1 MPELPEV
8 ETIKNELA
16 PHIIGHTITGITLF
30 DDRIVRQPPVE
41 EFNSRLIGQAITG
54 VGRRGKYLLFSLTS
68 GQTLVIH
75 LKMTGS
81 LWLTPPDRFTRA
93 VIHLDG
99 DTKIYFRDPRKFGVM
114 WLVED
119 KNSVAD
125 KLGPEPL
132 EDGFTA
138 RTLAKALSGRTAPIK
153 ALLCDQSL
161 IAGIGNMYA
170 DETLFLAKIHPMR
183 AGGSLSKEEIERIYS
198 ATKQVL
204 TAAIGD
210 KGASVDTY
218 FRPDGQIGTAHFQ
231 FRVAHR
237 RGQSCPVCGA
247 PLQRIPVRNR
257 GSYFC
262 PRCQSA
268 NYLAAD
274 KADNSR
280 DQG

>member
-8 ETIKNELA
+8 ETIRNELSH
-16 PHIIGHTITGITLF
+16 HIIGHTITGITLF
-30 DDRIVRQPPVE
+30 WEGIVRQPTLE
-41 EFNSRLIGQAITG
+41 EFNSRIIGETITG
-54 VGRRGKYLLFSLTS
+54 VGRRGKYLFFSLTS

-81 LWLTPPDRFTRA
+81 LWLTPPDRFIRA

-99 DTKIYFRDPRKFGVM
+99 GVKIYFRDPRKFGVM

-119 KNSVAD
+119 KNTVSA

-132 EDGFTA
+132 EAGFTTE
-138 RTLAKALSGRTAPIK
+138 TLAKALSGRKAPIK
-153 ALLCDQSL
+153 ALLCDQNV

-170 DETLFLAKIHPMR
+170 DEALFLAKIHPMR
-183 AGGSLSKEEIERIYS
+183 AGGSLKPAEIKRLYNAIR
-198 ATKQVL
+198 QVL
-204 TAAIGD
+204 AAAIVN

-237 RGQSCPVCGA
+237 RGESCPICDT
-247 PLQRIPVRNR
+247 PLQRLPVRNR

-262 PRCQSA
+262 PRCQP
-268 NYLAAD
+268 L
-274 KADNSR
+274 
-280 DQG
+280 

>member
-30 DDRIVRQPPVE
+30 DERILRQPPVE

-54 VGRRGKYLLFSLTS
+54 LGRRGKYLFFSLTS

-99 DTKIYFRDPRKFGVM
+99 DTKIYFRDPRKFGAM

-119 KNSVAD
+119 KDTVTD

-138 RTLAKALSGRTAPIK
+138 RTLAKALTKRTAPIK
-153 ALLCDQSL
+153 ALLCDQKV

-170 DETLFLAKIHPMR
+170 DEALFLAKIHPMR
-183 AGGSLSKEEIERIYS
+183 VGGSLSKKENERLYS
-198 ATKQVL
+198 AIRQVL
-204 TAAIGD
+204 SDGIND

-237 RGQSCPVCGA
+237 RGESCPTCGT

-262 PRCQSA
+262 PKCQSA
-268 NYLAAD
+268 NHLAAD

-280 DQG
+280 EQR

>member
-16 PHIIGHTITGITLF
+16 PHIIGHTITAVTLF

-41 EFNSRLIGQAITG
+41 EFGSRLIGQAITEI
-54 VGRRGKYLLFSLTS
+54 GRRGKYLLFSLTG
-68 GQTLVIH
+68 GQTLVVH

-81 LWLTPPDRFTRA
+81 LWLTPPDRFVRA

-119 KNSVAD
+119 KNTVAD

-132 EDGFTA
+132 EADFTA
-138 RTLAKALSGRTAPIK
+138 ETLSKALAKRKAPIK
-153 ALLCDQSL
+153 ALLCDQSV

-170 DETLFLAKIHPMR
+170 DEALFLAKIHPLKP
-183 AGGSLSKEEIERIYS
+183 GGSLSKKEIERLYNAI
-198 ATKQVL
+198 KQVL
-204 TAAIGD
+204 TNGIND
-210 KGASVDTY
+210 KGASVNTY
-218 FRPDGQIGTAHFQ
+218 FRPDGQIGTAHFR

-237 RGQSCPVCGA
+237 RGESCPICDT
-247 PLQRIPVRNR
+247 PLQRLPVRNR

-262 PRCQSA
+262 PKCQT
-268 NYLAAD
+268 L
-274 KADNSR
+274 
-280 DQG
+280 

>member
-30 DDRIVRQPPVE
+30 DERVVRQPPVE
-41 EFNSRLIGQAITG
+41 EFGSRLIGETITEI
-54 VGRRGKYLLFSLTS
+54 GRRGKYLFFSLTG

-99 DTKIYFRDPRKFGVM
+99 DKKIYFRDPRKFGVM
-114 WLVED
+114 WLVAD

-138 RTLAKALSGRTAPIK
+138 RTLAKALARRTAPIK
-153 ALLCDQSL
+153 ALLFDQSL

-170 DETLFLAKIHPMR
+170 DEALFLAKIHPMR
-183 AGGSLSKEEIERIYS
+183 AGGSLSKKEIERLHS
-198 ATKQVL
+198 AIKQVL
-204 TAAIGD
+204 TAAIND

-237 RGQSCPVCGA
+237 RGESCPTCGT

-262 PRCQSA
+262 PICQT
-268 NYLAAD
+268 L
-274 KADNSR
+274 
-280 DQG
+280 